1 LLNEIVGANV
11 EKKILSGKIKARQSN
26 QFFVHKT
33 LCKNKCLSKFRGE
46 AQGREPLYYMP
57 LLLQQTQG

>member
-1 LLNEIVGANV
+1 MRLLLRANQ
-11 EKKILSGKIKARQSN
+11 I
-26 QFFVHKT
+26 FVHKT